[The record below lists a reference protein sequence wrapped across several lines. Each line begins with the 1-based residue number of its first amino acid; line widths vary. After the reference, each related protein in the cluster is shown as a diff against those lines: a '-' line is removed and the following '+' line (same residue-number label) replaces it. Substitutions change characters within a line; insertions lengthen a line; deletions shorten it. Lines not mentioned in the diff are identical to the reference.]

1 VTRPNRAPSASF
13 ETLEDRRLLSSSFF
27 FFSSTPP
34 DVLGAPPNELGLPS
48 SALSLP
54 WGPLGLPGPGSPA
67 VVPPRDL
74 TGAYKGGAQIV
85 GIGGVRLRVN
95 VDTQSGNA
103 VTGSI
108 RLPALGISIS
118 GTANVS
124 FTENRRFSF
133 TFSQQSNTV
142 AVSGRVNRDRTI
154 SGTVELVTDGLRR
167 YGNFAVT
174 KL

>member
-1 VTRPNRAPSASF
+1 VTRLNRAPSASF
-13 ETLEDRRLLSSSFF
+13 ETLEDRRLLSSTFL

-34 DVLGAPPNELGLPS
+34 DVLGAPPNELGLPPP
-48 SALSLP
+48 ALSLP

-95 VDTQSGNA
+95 VDSQVANS
-103 VTGSI
+103 VSGSI

-124 FTENRRFSF
+124 FFENRRFTF
-133 TFSQQSNTV
+133 TLSQKSDTV
-142 AVSGRVNRDRTI
+142 TVSGRVNRDRTV

-167 YGNFAVT
+167 YGNFEVT

>member
-1 VTRPNRAPSASF
+1 MTRPNRAPSASF
-13 ETLEDRRLLSSSFF
+13 ETLEDRRLLSSSFI
-27 FFSSTPP
+27 FSSTPP
-34 DVLGAPPNELGLPS
+34 DVLGAPPNELGLPRPS
-48 SALSLP
+48 LGLPSVALA
-54 WGPLGLPGPGSPA
+54 LPGPGSPA
-67 VVPPRDL
+67 VAPPRDL

-95 VDTQSGNA
+95 VDTQAGNSISGSLR
-103 VTGSI
+103 V
-108 RLPALGISIS
+108 PALGISIS

-142 AVSGRVNRDRTI
+142 SVSGRVNRDRTV